1 MAILIVESSPQSR
14 DHLTS
19 LLGAEG
25 YTEVVTA
32 ESARHAFQYLGLEDP
47 AQAAGEVDLIL
58 LDMGIPD
65 KGGVDACALI
75 SERDRLRDVPIVMLV
90 GDAETGELEA
100 AFKAGAV
107 DYVSKPPSRVELLA
121 RVRAGLRIKR
131 EVDPRPPRP
140 KDSFELTPF
149 LHPASHP

>member
-1 MAILIVESSPQSR
+1 MAILIVESSPEGR
-14 DHLTS
+14 DRLTS

-47 AQAAGEVDLIL
+47 AQATRDVDLIL

-75 SERDRLRDVPIVMLV
+75 SERDRLRDVPIIMLV
-90 GDAETGELEA
+90 GAAETGELDA

-107 DYVSKPPSRVELLA
+107 DYVSKPPR
-121 RVRAGLRIKR
+121 RVRLAGLASWPGRSR
-131 EVDPRPPRP
+131 SQV
-140 KDSFELTPF
+140 LT
-149 LHPASHP
+149 L